1 MPPRDAKRRR
11 LLFDDL
17 DREYNSLPSSLH
29 VRYRHTDIS
38 QSYALDQPFSLEFE
52 RQKASFRLKAAWDD
66 ICRKYGRD
74 FGNETDVVDIITGEI
89 VEDHGH
95 LSGMG
100 GVGSTDVWRPK
111 RRYRKRNKDGIL
123 QEHKLSVDCDGDTS
137 EYEEG
142 LGDEQDD
149 EYSYDLDSAKNLSDE
164 DGQEYETDRS
174 DELLSAPATSVIY
187 SSSPRKHS
195 PARRNI
201 ARSCGDSQA
210 LVSSP
215 PPHTRCHSAS
225 SSPEPYEDSENARS
239 KKVHELDLLIQSWS
253 TQVLIE
259 TGVKDE
265 NAVSNMQSKECDLSN
280 VPTQRNLSYEQIW
293 NDDHKSST
301 YTSIQSPAPAP
312 SLAPSHNAKQEDD
325 GVEDDGVEDDGV
337 EPSGQVLECGMEG
350 YHCGRNFCFSCM

>member
-11 LLFDDL
+11 LLYDDL

-29 VRYRHTDIS
+29 ARYRHTDIS

-123 QEHKLSVDCDGDTS
+123 QERKLSIDSDGDTS
-137 EYEEG
+137 EYEDD
-142 LGDEQDD
+142 LGDEREDD
-149 EYSYDLDSAKNLSDE
+149 EDNYDVDLAKNE

-174 DELLSAPATSVIY
+174 DELLSAPATSVIC

-195 PARRNI
+195 PARRNT

-210 LVSSP
+210 LISSP
-215 PPHTRCHSAS
+215 PHGRCRSAS
-225 SSPEPYEDSENARS
+225 SSPEPSSSEHEDSENARS

-259 TGVKDE
+259 TGVKNE
-265 NAVSNMQSKECDLSN
+265 NTVGNVQGRECDMWN
-280 VPTQRNLSYEQIW
+280 VPTQLSLSYEQIW
-293 NDDHKSST
+293 NDDHKSS
-301 YTSIQSPAPAP
+301 SSSSFQSLEPSLSPSHKREQEDNGIAP
-312 SLAPSHNAKQEDD
+312 SDH
-325 GVEDDGVEDDGV
+325 
-337 EPSGQVLECGMEG
+337 VLECGMEG
-350 YHCGRNFCFSCM
+350 YHCGRNFCFSCI

>member
-11 LLFDDL
+11 LLYDDL
-17 DREYNSLPSSLH
+17 DREYNSLPSALH

-95 LSGMG
+95 LSGMA

-123 QEHKLSVDCDGDTS
+123 QECKLSVDCDGDTS
-137 EYEEG
+137 EYEED
-142 LGDEQDD
+142 LGDERDCMDEDD
-149 EYSYDLDSAKNLSDE
+149 EDNYNLESAKYMSDE

-210 LVSSP
+210 LASSP
-215 PPHTRCHSAS
+215 LPHGRCHSAS
-225 SSPEPYEDSENARS
+225 SSHEPSSSEYEDSENARS

-259 TGVKDE
+259 AGVTDE
-265 NAVSNMQSKECDLSN
+265 NAVRNIQGGECDISN
-280 VPTQRNLSYEQIW
+280 VPTQPSLSYEQIW

-301 YTSIQSPAPAP
+301 HPSIQSPAP
-312 SLAPSHNAKQEDD
+312 SLAPSHKTKQEDD
-325 GVEDDGVEDDGV
+325 GVA
-337 EPSGQVLECGMEG
+337 PSGHVLECGMEG

>member
-11 LLFDDL
+11 LLYDDL

-123 QEHKLSVDCDGDTS
+123 QDRKLSVDCDGDTS
-137 EYEEG
+137 EYDDD
-142 LGDEQDD
+142 LGDERDCTDD
-149 EYSYDLDSAKNLSDE
+149 DYEGNYEVDLAKNE
-164 DGQEYETDRS
+164 DGLEYETDRS

-201 ARSCGDSQA
+201 ARSRGDSQG

-215 PPHTRCHSAS
+215 PPHGQCHFAS
-225 SSPEPYEDSENARS
+225 SSPEPSSSEYEDSENARS
-239 KKVHELDLLIQSWS
+239 KKVHKLDLLIQSWS

-259 TGVKDE
+259 TAVKDD
-265 NAVSNMQSKECDLSN
+265 NAVSNAQGGECDMSN
-280 VPTQRNLSYEQIW
+280 VPTQLSLSYEQIW

-301 YTSIQSPAPAP
+301 HSSIQSPEP
-312 SLAPSHNAKQEDD
+312 SLAPSHKAKQEDD
-325 GVEDDGVEDDGV
+325 GVAPCGH
-337 EPSGQVLECGMEG
+337 VLECGMEG
-350 YHCGRNFCFSCM
+350 YHCGRNFCFSCI